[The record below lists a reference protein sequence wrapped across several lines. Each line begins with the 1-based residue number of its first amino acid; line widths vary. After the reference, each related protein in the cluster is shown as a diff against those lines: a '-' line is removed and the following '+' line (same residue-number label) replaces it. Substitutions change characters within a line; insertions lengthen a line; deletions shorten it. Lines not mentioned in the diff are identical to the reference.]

1 MIYIRQLFSAV
12 LLVLW
17 LALNSILNVFHQNW
31 HVYNPGRR
39 KKTREDNT
47 DRYHKLMQETRP
59 GLDVV
64 RMEGSAKEPA
74 PEFQSLAK
82 CDRRIDQVGDAREG
96 RVIGMGRVRS
106 MGSNETK

>member
-17 LALNSILNVFHQNW
+17 LALNSILNVFLQNW
-31 HVYNPGRR
+31 QVYNPGRG
-39 KKTREDNT
+39 KETREDNT

-64 RMEGSAKEPA
+64 RMEVYEKGEIQNLSVS
-74 PEFQSLAK
+74 QSVTGATIKLVTHGK
-82 CDRRIDQVGDAREG
+82 DE
-96 RVIGMGRVRS
+96 
-106 MGSNETK
+106 